1 MSQDS
6 PGSRVPPNGASQGQ
20 PAGAAGGTPGGA
32 PAASPDVTIMRPR
45 PGRRSTTSPGQP
57 PSSPRSPAPP
67 LPDPRSRG
75 AQPAVLDANFASFLT
90 GGINPLVQA
99 ATPLLIIAGRLRDQI
114 RNAQADNL
122 YRQTVQEMRSF
133 EERARRAA
141 VPDEDVL
148 AARYTLCTVIDEAV
162 LNTPWGAESGWAAR
176 SLLVTFHRESFGG
189 EKVFQIVDRVLNEPR
204 RYMALLELLYICLC
218 LGFEGRYRVE
228 ERGDSRLE
236 QIRQD
241 LFRCIQSLR
250 GTPEA
255 DLSPQWKGVDNK
267 RRAMMR
273 IVPLWVVATAC
284 AAVLLAVFIIL
295 SAKLSNRADPLNAML
310 ARVGRTPLYS
320 PARATAP
327 APAVGLRELLASEI
341 AKGLVSITDQPG
353 GNSLITIAVNDLFTS
368 GSEVVNPQYV
378 ALINEI
384 GAAAEKVP
392 GRYIVTGHTD
402 DQPVRSFRFPDNFAL
417 SRERAKQVA
426 TLLKTQIHDA
436 GRVDFVGVGSAEPR
450 FTPPSLP
457 ENRARNRRV
466 EITHRIG
473 S

>member
-6 PGSRVPPNGASQGQ
+6 SGSRVPD
-20 PAGAAGGTPGGA
+20 AGATPMG
-32 PAASPDVTIMRPR
+32 PSPDATIMRPR
-45 PGRRSTTSPGQP
+45 PGRRPPAQP
-57 PSSPRSPAPP
+57 AAAPP
-67 LPDPRSRG
+67 LPERRASMV
-75 AQPAVLDANFASFLT
+75 QPGFDGNFASFLT
-90 GGINPLVQA
+90 GGTNPLVQA
-99 ATPLLIIAGRLRDQI
+99 ATPLLILAARLRAQI
-114 RNAQADNL
+114 RNVQVDSL
-122 YRQTVQEMRSF
+122 YRQSVQEMRSF

-141 VPDEDVL
+141 VPDEDIL
-148 AARYTLCTVIDEAV
+148 AARYTLCTVLDEAV
-162 LNTPWGAESGWAAR
+162 LNTPWGAQSGWAGR
-176 SLLVTFHRESFGG
+176 SLLVTFHREAFGG
-189 EKVFQIVDRVLNEPR
+189 EKVFQIVDRVINEPR

-228 ERGDSRLE
+228 ERGDTRLE
-236 QIRQD
+236 QIRLD
-241 LFRCIQSLR
+241 LFRCIQTQR

-255 DLSPQWKGVDNK
+255 DLSPQWQGVDNK

-284 AAVLLAVFIIL
+284 AAVLLGTFIIL
-295 SAKLSNRADPLNAML
+295 SAKLSNRADPLNATL
-310 ARVGRTPLYS
+310 ARIGRQPLYS
-320 PARATAP
+320 PVRAAAP
-327 APAVGLRELLASEI
+327 APAVGLRELLAAEI
-341 AKGLVSITDQPG
+341 AKGLIAITDQPG
-353 GNSLITIAVNDLFTS
+353 GNSLITIAVNDLFAS
-368 GSEVVNPQYV
+368 GSEIVNPQYV

-392 GRYIVTGHTD
+392 GHYVVTGHTD
-402 DQPVRSFRFPDNFAL
+402 DQPLRSFRFPDNFAL

-426 TLLKTQIHDA
+426 TLLKTRIHDP

-450 FTPPSLP
+450 FTPPDLP

>member
-1 MSQDS
+1 MSKDS
-6 PGSRVPPNGASQGQ
+6 PGASVPP
-20 PAGAAGGTPGGA
+20 AGTPAAG
-32 PAASPDVTIMRPR
+32 ASPDVTIMRPR
-45 PGRRSTTSPGQP
+45 PGRRPGTAPDQARALLGSNLQP
-57 PSSPRSPAPP
+57 GAPAPLPEPRSTV
-67 LPDPRSRG
+67 
-75 AQPAVLDANFASFLT
+75 AQSVTPDANFAAFLT

-99 ATPLLIIAGRLRDQI
+99 ATPLLILAGRLRDQI
-114 RNAQADNL
+114 RNAQVESL
-122 YRQTVQEMRSF
+122 YRQSVQEMRSF

-148 AARYTLCTVIDEAV
+148 AARYALCSVIDEAV

-189 EKVFQIVDRVLNEPR
+189 EKVFQLVDRVLNEPR

-228 ERGDSRLE
+228 ERGDTRLAD
-236 QIRQD
+236 IRQD
-241 LFRCIQSLR
+241 LFRCIQTVR

-255 DLSPQWKGVDNK
+255 DLSPQWKGVENK
-267 RRAMMR
+267 RREMMR

-284 AAVLLAVFIIL
+284 AAVLLATFIIL

-310 ARVGRTPLYS
+310 ARVGRQPLYS
-320 PARATAP
+320 TARPTAP

-353 GNSLITIAVNDLFTS
+353 GNSLITIAVNDLFAS

-392 GRYIVTGHTD
+392 GRYTVTGHTD
-402 DQPVRSFRFPDNFAL
+402 DQPLRSFRFPDNFAL

-426 TLLKTQIHDA
+426 TLLKTQIHDP

-457 ENRARNRRV
+457 ANRARNRRV